1 MVSILTA
8 LDELGYVPVP
18 SKTEYIVSESIK
30 KSFVNLFGQAA
41 TTTVLNNL
49 SSLYGLSE
57 NELTANYDIFEK
69 SLYRLSSYGANI
81 ISGYIKKEILI
92 KAIESSL
99 DSEISEEDITNSF
112 VGIRDIM
119 KKISYSEVTK
129 FIDKIVSGMHIV
141 FVHQNED
148 AKNKLLSAFFNGS
161 YRQNNTNT
169 IDSTVTSTIKAL
181 ISNKQTR
188 FSHISNILH
197 YEDLVCIK
205 ESELT
210 RKILDW
216 ITSFTDKSNLELP
229 KKCNNNNNN
238 EIIIQD
244 SVAVRSFPPTIRIAI
259 DDASWF
265 LANNFRHELALIEEM
280 VKKYTKSSSSTSV
293 LCFYKVSN
301 ISGYND
307 IDKETIMRIIESH
320 SYVILEDPLL
330 IYSAIR
336 S

>member
-1 MVSILTA
+1 LVSILTA

-18 SKTEYIVSESIK
+18 SKTEHIVSESIK

-41 TTTVLNNL
+41 ATTVLNNL

-57 NELTANYDIFEK
+57 KELTTNYDIFEK
-69 SLYRLSSYGANI
+69 SLYRLSSYGANM

-92 KAIESSL
+92 KAVASSL
-99 DSEISEEDITNSF
+99 DSEITEEDITNSF

-129 FIDKIVSGMHIV
+129 FIDKILSGMHVV

-148 AKNKLLSAFFNGS
+148 AKNKVLSAFFNGS
-161 YRQNNTNT
+161 YRQNNTN
-169 IDSTVTSTIKAL
+169 IVNSTVTSTIKAL

-188 FSHISNILH
+188 CSHISNILH
-197 YEDLVCIK
+197 YEDLVCVK

-210 RKILDW
+210 RKIWDW
-216 ITSFTDKSNLELP
+216 ITSFKDKSNSELP
-229 KKCNNNNNN
+229 KKCNNNN

-244 SVAVRSFPPTIRIAI
+244 SVAVPSFPPTIRIAI

-265 LANNFRHELALIEEM
+265 LANNFRHELGLIEEM

-307 IDKETIMRIIESH
+307 IDEETIMRIINSH

>member
-18 SKTEYIVSESIK
+18 SKTERIVSESIK

-57 NELTANYDIFEK
+57 NELTTNYDIFEK

-81 ISGYIKKEILI
+81 ILGYIKKEILI
-92 KAIESSL
+92 KAVESSL
-99 DSEISEEDITNSF
+99 DSEISEEDIANSF
-112 VGIRDIM
+112 VGIRNIM

-161 YRQNNTNT
+161 YRQNNTNA
-169 IDSTVTSTIKAL
+169 IDSPVTSTIKAL

-229 KKCNNNNNN
+229 KKCNNNNN

-307 IDKETIMRIIESH
+307 IDKETIMRIIQSH